1 MADTSAPTPDVD
13 RTHLPIRDAVFA
25 GKMGRTLDASVP
37 DWAIVQDVQ
46 PPAGAP
52 NVLVVLIDDA
62 GYGQA
67 STFGGP
73 IATPNLTKLAD
84 GGLRYTGL
92 HTAALCSPTRASLL
106 TGRNHHRVG
115 FGSVGELSGP
125 FPGYSGVVPKDCA
138 PFPKILQQNGYS
150 TAAIGKWHLTP
161 SRAQGPAGPF
171 DRWPSGWGFDYFW
184 GFLSG
189 ESGQYDPMIY
199 ENDAVDQAYGGP
211 TDRDFY
217 LPDALTD
224 RAIAWL
230 HGTRAHKADKPWFM
244 YYATGCAHAPH
255 HVPEEWSAAYKG
267 MFDDGWDVYRERTF
281 ARQKEL
287 GVVPADA
294 ELTPRDDA
302 FPAWDS
308 LTDDERRLYA
318 RQMEVYAGYQEN
330 ADHNVGRLFDEIE
343 RMGEWDDTLVIY
355 IWGDNGASLEGTLTG
370 SFNEL
375 TMQNG
380 IPLTGD
386 QQRALIDAYGGLDAW
401 GGPDTAPHCSAAW
414 AWAGNTPFQWGK
426 QVASHLG
433 GTRNPMV
440 VRWPERITDAGAV
453 RGHFAH
459 VNDIGPTVLD
469 AAGIPVPET
478 VDGIPQVPMDGSSFA
493 ASFASADAPEH
504 HRQQYFEIYG
514 NRGMYKDGWWASC
527 MLPRIPWDATPNTI
541 RRFAPGVFDPDALE
555 WELYHLPE
563 DFSQARNVAA
573 EHPEKVKELA
583 DLWWQEA
590 EDNKVLPLL
599 GGMSAFFG
607 IVPPLR
613 EQTRW
618 TYWGADVQNSPAG
631 IMPPIMNRSYSIT
644 AELTVP
650 PEGADGV
657 IVAAFDHLGGFSLFV
672 DGGVLRHTYSFMGVE
687 VYHQQADRPLP
698 TGEVTVR
705 LDFEA
710 DAAVMA
716 PAGALTLWIGDELV
730 GEGRLEHTV
739 PIMFNGYSGMDI
751 GRDNGEVVDPVY
763 ADRAPF
769 AFAGGIHRVDFDVRQ
784 PGRREEAALHHAEV
798 AGQHARHIES

>member
-1 MADTSAPTPDVD
+1 MSQPDID
-13 RTHLPIRDAVFA
+13 RLHLPIRDAVFA
-25 GKMGRTLDASVP
+25 GTAGRTLAESTP
-37 DWAIVQDVQ
+37 DWSIVQDVR
-46 PPAGAP
+46 PPDGAP

-73 IATPNLTKLAD
+73 IATPNLTRLAD
-84 GGLRYTGL
+84 GGLRYTAM

-150 TAAIGKWHLTP
+150 TGAIGKWHLTP

-199 ENDAVDQAYGGP
+199 ENDAVDHAYGGP

-224 RAIAWL
+224 KAIAWL
-230 HGTRAHKADKPWFM
+230 HGTRAHKADKPWFL
-244 YYATGCAHAPH
+244 YYSTGCAHAPH
-255 HVPEEWSAAYKG
+255 HVPEEWSAAYRG
-267 MFDDGWDVYRERTF
+267 MFDDGWDSYRERTF
-281 ARQKEL
+281 QRQQEL
-287 GVVPADA
+287 GVVPASA

-308 LTDDERRLYA
+308 LSEDERRLYA

-343 RMGEWDDTLVIY
+343 RMGEWDNTLVIY

-380 IPLTGD
+380 IPLTAD
-386 QQRALIDAYGGLDAW
+386 QQRALIDAHGGLEAW

-414 AWAGNTPFQWGK
+414 AWAGNTPFRWGK

-440 VRWPERITDAGAV
+440 VQWPARITDAGAL
-453 RGHFAH
+453 RSQFAH

-469 AAGIPVPET
+469 VAGIPQPLT
-478 VDGIPQVPMDGSSFA
+478 VDGIEQAPMAGASFA
-493 ASFASADAPEH
+493 ASFESSEAAEH
-504 HRQQYFEIYG
+504 HPQQYFEIYG
-514 NRGMYKDGWWASC
+514 NRGMYRDGWWASC
-527 MLPRIPWDATPNTI
+527 MLPRIPWDATPATI
-541 RRFAPGVFDPDALE
+541 RRFAPGVFDPDQLE
-555 WELYHLPE
+555 WELYHLPD
-563 DFSQARNVAA
+563 DFSQATDVADA
-573 EHPEKVKELA
+573 HPDEVRELA
-583 DLWWQEA
+583 DLWWREA
-590 EDNKVLPLL
+590 EANKVLPLL

-631 IMPPIMNRSYSIT
+631 IIPPIMNRSYSIS
-644 AELTVP
+644 AHLTVP

-657 IVAAFDHLGGFSLFV
+657 IVAAFDHLGGFSLFI
-672 DGGVLRHTYSFMGVE
+672 DGGILHHTYSFMGVE
-687 VYHQQADRPLP
+687 AYHQRADGTLP
-698 TGEVTVR
+698 SGEVTLR
-705 LDFEA
+705 MDFDA

-716 PAGALTLWIGDELV
+716 PAGEVTLWVNDEQV
-730 GEGRLEHTV
+730 GGGRMEHTV

-769 AFAGGIHRVDFDVRQ
+769 PFAGTIHRVDFDVRQ
-784 PGRREEAALHHAEV
+784 PGSREQAALHHAEV
-798 AGQHARHIES
+798 AGQHVRHIES